1 MTARHL
7 PGGATPRGLQLKNW
21 LDDAAN
27 RRRASLTA
35 LLAVNLIPL
44 LGVFLWGWDATALLV
59 LYWSENLI
67 LGAYNI
73 VKMIACEPF
82 RGLFPSLFFLVHYGG
97 FCAVH
102 GLFVLSI
109 GDGSASMDSIMDGE
123 ERWPFVLVFVE
134 LLVGVVSHVLSQ
146 APTEWLIGFAA
157 LAVSHG
163 LSLVVNYF
171 YGGEYREANV
181 GRLMGAPYKR
191 VVVLHVAILAGGWA
205 AAVMDSPL
213 PMLLVLVVLKTGLDA
228 VLHLREHR
236 DAPADG

>member
-1 MTARHL
+1 MTARNL
-7 PGGATPRGLQLKNW
+7 PRRSASRGPQLKAW
-21 LDDAAN
+21 IEDAGN
-27 RRRASLTA
+27 RRRASLAA

-44 LGVFLWGWDATALLV
+44 VGVFGWGWDATALLV

-73 VKMIACEPF
+73 VKMLACQPIA
-82 RGLFPSLFFLVHYGG
+82 GLFPSLFFLVHYGG

-109 GDGSASMDSIMDGE
+109 GAESSSMDGIMDGE
-123 ERWPFVLVFVE
+123 DRWPFVLVFVE
-134 LLVGVVSHVLSQ
+134 LLVGVVRHVLSQ
-146 APTEWLIGFAA
+146 APTEWLVGFAA

-163 LSLVVNYF
+163 VSLVLNYF
-171 YGGEYREANV
+171 LGGEYRDAEV
-181 GRLMGAPYKR
+181 RTLMGAPYRR

-205 AAVMDSPL
+205 AATMGSPL
-213 PMLLVLVVLKTGLDA
+213 PMLLVLVALKTGLDA

-236 DAPADG
+236 QAPAGA